1 MLPGGCVRRGST
13 PVRRQSYEQAKKAS
27 KEKKKLK
34 TGQEKTFIQESLDMN
49 KEEEEEAAAAAAAA
63 AEKVGQGQ
71 RSSFSVKFGSNSNPA
86 LHRVLSTSALRIPR
100 QRRSFWAR

>member
-1 MLPGGCVRRGST
+1 MLPGNCVRRGST
-13 PVRRQSYEQAKKAS
+13 PARRQSYEQAKKAA

-34 TGQEKTFIQESLDMN
+34 AAQEKTFIQDSLDMN
-49 KEEEEEAAAAAAAA
+49 KEEEAA
-63 AEKVGQGQ
+63 AEKLGQENQ
-71 RSSFSVKFGSNSNPA
+71 SSFSVKFGSNSNPA

>member
-1 MLPGGCVRRGST
+1 MLPGNCVRRGST
-13 PVRRQSYEQAKKAS
+13 PVRRQSYEQAKKAA
-27 KEKKKLK
+27 KEKRKLK
-34 TGQEKTFIQESLDMN
+34 EAQGKTFIQDSLDMN
-49 KEEEEEAAAAAAAA
+49 KEEEA
-63 AEKVGQGQ
+63 AEKLGQEQ